1 MPRLIQAASL
11 WVGLRGSR
19 VLEAHRQH
27 RAASSTAHC
36 RQMWFAIAEAAY
48 ERELVLGTDRSTTA
62 RAAILAALKARAIRH
77 DVPEATA
84 LLPGHYPRSAGFG
97 VVRREGEKTC
107 SSGRRTW

>member
-1 MPRLIQAASL
+1 
-11 WVGLRGSR
+11 
-19 VLEAHRQH
+19 
-27 RAASSTAHC
+27 
-36 RQMWFAIAEAAY
+36 MWFAIAEAAY

-77 DVPEATA
+77 DVPETTA